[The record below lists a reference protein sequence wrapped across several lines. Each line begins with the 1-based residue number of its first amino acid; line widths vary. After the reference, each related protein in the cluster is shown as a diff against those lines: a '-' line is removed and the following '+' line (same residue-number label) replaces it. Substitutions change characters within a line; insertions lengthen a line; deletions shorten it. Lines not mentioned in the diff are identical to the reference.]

1 MPVISTSIYK
11 TTATQKKKKSPKK
24 KMFLGIWQA
33 YFKIYS
39 SRIAKTFL
47 KNKNKVKEIA
57 LRYIQTD

>member
-1 MPVISTSIYK
+1 
-11 TTATQKKKKSPKK
+11 
-24 KMFLGIWQA
+24 MFLGIWQA